1 MDANNVNCILGYDGG
16 TMEFHI
22 IVALLLAS
30 VASTAQAQAA
40 STEPVLSLSK
50 GSGQAWPTKP
60 IRVIVSVPAGG
71 TPDVV
76 ARMVTPG
83 LSAIVGQQLVVDNR
97 GGAGG
102 LIAAELAARAAP
114 DGYTLFFSSSGALT
128 ILPHLQK
135 TPYDALHDFVPVS
148 LVCIGPFLLIT
159 HPSVPVKTVKDLIA
173 LTQAQ
178 PGKFNYA
185 SAGNGVPNHLAMELF
200 KNMAGVN
207 ITHVPYKGAPQAV
220 TDVIGG
226 NMHMMLN
233 SIPPVIQQIKAG
245 RLRLLGISSARRS
258 PQLPDVPTISEAGV
272 PGYEFIT
279 WFGMLV
285 PAGTPKDIIARLH
298 SALVKVVHAPDGK
311 SQFEKLGYDA
321 VGGTPEEFTVYI
333 RAEYAKYGKIVKLI
347 GAKGD

>member
-1 MDANNVNCILGYDGG
+1 M
-16 TMEFHI
+16 
-22 IVALLLAS
+22 LAC
-30 VASTAQAQAA
+30 VASAVQAQAA
-40 STEPVLSLSK
+40 ST

-71 TPDVV
+71 TPDVI

-83 LSAIVGQQLVVDNR
+83 LSAILGQQLVVDNR

-102 LIAAELAARAAP
+102 LIAAELVARAAP

-128 ILPHLQK
+128 ILPHMQK
-135 TPYDALHDFVPVS
+135 TPYDAQRAFVPVS

-159 HPSVPVKTVKDLIA
+159 HPSVPVKTLKDLIA
-173 LTQAQ
+173 LAQAQ

-220 TDVIGG
+220 TDVMGG
-226 NMHMMLN
+226 SMHMMLN

-279 WFGMLV
+279 WFGMLA
-285 PAGTPKDIIARLH
+285 PAGMPKDIIARLH
-298 SALVKVVHAPDGK
+298 GALVKVVNAPDAK

-321 VGGTPEEFTVYI
+321 VGGSPDEFAAYI
-333 RAEYAKYGKIVKLI
+333 RAEYEKYGKIIKLI
-347 GAKGD
+347 GAKVD